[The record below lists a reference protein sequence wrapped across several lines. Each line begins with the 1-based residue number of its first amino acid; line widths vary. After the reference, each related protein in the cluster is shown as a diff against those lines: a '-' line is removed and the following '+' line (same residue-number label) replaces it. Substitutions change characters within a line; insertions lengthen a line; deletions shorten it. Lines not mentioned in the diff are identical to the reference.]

1 MSSRMSVSFVLAVFL
16 AATAC
21 LTACGS
27 DGPRGTGTGVGMTQD
42 VGKTCEGA
50 CNGGED
56 GWCYD
61 KNQATCV
68 SWVCVGRSTPEL
80 YCTELCDLD
89 TQCPDGYS
97 CVDDCE
103 IGSFDQAYCVT
114 DEDHDYLE
122 SLGLCDAPQ

>member
-1 MSSRMSVSFVLAVFL
+1 MLRPIAGIVVVVMLWG
-16 AATAC
+16 AAG
-21 LTACGS
+21 LIACGS
-27 DGPRGTGTGVGMTQD
+27 DGPQGTGTGVGATQD
-42 VGKTCEGA
+42 VGKECVGA
-50 CNGGED
+50 CTGGED

-68 SWVCVGRSTPEL
+68 SWVCVGRSTAES

-103 IGSFDQAYCVT
+103 IGSFDQAYCVK
-114 DEDHDYLE
+114 DEDHDDLE
-122 SLGLCDAPQ
+122 TLGFCDESR